1 MRKEFDLPEDDV
13 DFLNAEGFKWE
24 TILSNG
30 NWVIIK
36 DYPVPSGYSVDKV
49 DIALKIDHGYPT
61 AQIDM
66 VYFNP
71 PLLRKDNKII
81 GALSS
86 RTIDSEN
93 WQRWSRHRTG
103 TNPWRE
109 EVDGLSTHMSL
120 VNYWLER
127 EFNIR

>member
-1 MRKEFDLPEDDV
+1 MRREFDLPEDDV
-13 DFLNAEGFKWE
+13 DFLNADDFKWE
-24 TILSNG
+24 TIISNG

-36 DYPVPSGYSVDKV
+36 GYPVPSGYSIDKV
-49 DIALKIDHGYPT
+49 DIALKIDSGYPT

-71 PLLRKDNKII
+71 PVLRTDNKII
-81 GALSS
+81 RALSS
-86 RTIDSEN
+86 RTIDSKN

-103 TNPWRE
+103 INPWRP